1 MNNKC
6 YAIFMSDVV
15 PLIEALL
22 KCEEDAGIDTES
34 LGHLIGPQGCRP
46 VTGQVQKRTASEDA
60 QYRRMH
66 PLTEVKI
73 PAGLFRPPEMSKE
86 LRKKLGG
93 RVKSVVDIAEREG
106 LTLSEQN
113 LFIQFMARRYPNE
126 SLDYYQEWAERFKKS
141 PLLTGAPDVN
151 LVYQMADAEG
161 RVILDDMAQSYKF
174 WGYGK

>member
-6 YAIFMSDVV
+6 YAKFMSDIV

-22 KCEEDAGIDTES
+22 KCEEDVAAPHTI
-34 LGHLIGPQGCRP
+34 
-46 VTGQVQKRTASEDA
+46 TGQVQKRTASEDA
-60 QYRRMH
+60 QYRHMH
-66 PLTEVKI
+66 PLTEALQYL
-73 PAGLFRPPEMSKE
+73 PAGQPTGLSRPPEMSKE

-141 PLLTGAPDVN
+141 PLLTGTPAVN

-161 RVILDDMAQSYKF
+161 RVILDDMARSYKF
-174 WGYGK
+174 WGYEK